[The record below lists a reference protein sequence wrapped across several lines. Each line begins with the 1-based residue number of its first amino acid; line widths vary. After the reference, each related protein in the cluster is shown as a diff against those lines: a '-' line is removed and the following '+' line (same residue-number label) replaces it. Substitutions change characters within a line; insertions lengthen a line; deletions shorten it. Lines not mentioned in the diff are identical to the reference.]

1 MQEKKFSLKQSI
13 DHVESM
19 EIEPE
24 NKSDIRIKIE
34 EEFEIHDNKED
45 LLEEKRPKKHAALE
59 EPTNETSEPPPPAK
73 VWRGLKYKTW
83 TMGAIQPATKYK
95 KPTDKEITD
104 VCTFWH
110 QYVLLL

>member
-1 MQEKKFSLKQSI
+1 MQEKKFSLKQATI

-19 EIEPE
+19 EVEPE
-24 NKSDIRIKIE
+24 SKIDVRIKIE
-34 EEFEIHDNKED
+34 EEFEMHDNKED
-45 LLEEKRPKKHAALE
+45 LSDEKRPKKHAAALE
-59 EPTNETSEPPPPAK
+59 EPANETSEPPPPAK

-104 VCTFWH
+104 V
-110 QYVLLL
+110 